1 MAKTVNIFILH
12 IDKQSPERYSRSHS
26 HSVQKPPLPFA
37 RLIATGIFWTRRK
50 KHSSETTLQG
60 EGGGGG
66 AEKRFQIN
74 VAGYPIIFGQ
84 DCRYGIA
91 DIANLGH

>member
-26 HSVQKPPLPFA
+26 HSVQKPPLPLA
-37 RLIATGIFWTRRK
+37 MLIATGIFWTRRK

-60 EGGGGG
+60 KGAGGGGQRKG
-66 AEKRFQIN
+66 FR
-74 VAGYPIIFGQ
+74 
-84 DCRYGIA
+84 
-91 DIANLGH
+91 LM